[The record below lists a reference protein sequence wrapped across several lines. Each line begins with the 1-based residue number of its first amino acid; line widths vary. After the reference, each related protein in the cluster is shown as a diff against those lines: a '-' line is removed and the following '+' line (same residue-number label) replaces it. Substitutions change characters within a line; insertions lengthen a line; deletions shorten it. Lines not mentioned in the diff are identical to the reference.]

1 MMCMGK
7 NVRLKPM
14 NVSQKLHLPQP
25 TVSIRPVIFGS
36 Q

>member
-7 NVRLKPM
+7 KVTLKPM
-14 NVSQKLHLPQP
+14 NVSQKLHWPSRSS
-25 TVSIRPVIFGS
+25 SIRPVIFGS